1 MILNIIIL
9 DMTEDTDWVCRP
21 ISAFNVAK
29 KNGSLFFDTTRPNL
43 VVPDLA
49 RKITKPQHVLVVQQ
63 YMTIYGIQ
71 IHKRA
76 SMRYLDSNK
85 EQKRIS
91 HHYKTEKL

>member
-49 RKITKPQHVLVVQQ
+49 RKITKP
-63 YMTIYGIQ
+63 
-71 IHKRA
+71 
-76 SMRYLDSNK
+76 
-85 EQKRIS
+85 
-91 HHYKTEKL
+91 